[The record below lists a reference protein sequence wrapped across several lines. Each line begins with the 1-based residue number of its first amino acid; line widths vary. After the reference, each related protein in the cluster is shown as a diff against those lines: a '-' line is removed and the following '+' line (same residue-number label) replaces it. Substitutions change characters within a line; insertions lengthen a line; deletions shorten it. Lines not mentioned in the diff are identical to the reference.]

1 MNWFRRKPVSASAP
15 STVPSPL
22 IQATPPPPAKEE
34 RRYREDVPY
43 LLPKDLNEINRLEF
57 QHFALR
63 AALKGNHLTTLRNP
77 RQILDIG
84 SGTGVWGREIC
95 REFPRADV
103 YNVDLEAELVTSP
116 TNYHFVTHNILEG
129 LPFPDNTF
137 DFVHQRLLLW
147 AIPAQAWSPLIKE
160 MLRVSTPGGH
170 LEIVEGN
177 GITFTNTGPA
187 LSEILEGVMLLAKRR
202 GIDPTIPARLEVYL
216 HQQGTAD
223 VEKQELTLPIGRWGG
238 RIGALME
245 KDLLALI
252 ASFRTPFMAALGYK
266 PDKFDRLYQSVESEW
281 NKLQTSFIFFIYT
294 GKKPD

>member
-1 MNWFRRKPVSASAP
+1 MSWFRRKQKSVP
-15 STVPSPL
+15 SMVPSPP
-22 IQATPPPPAKEE
+22 IQKMPAPAGEE

-63 AALKGNHLTTLRNP
+63 AALKGNYLTPLRDP

-95 REFPRADV
+95 REFPQAGV
-103 YNVDLEAELVTSP
+103 HNVDLEESATESP
-116 TNYHFVTHNILEG
+116 ANYYFTTHNILEG

-160 MLRVSTPGGH
+160 MLRVSTPGGCI
-170 LEIVEGN
+170 EIVEGN

-187 LSEILEGVMLLAKRR
+187 LSEILEGVKLLAKRR

-216 HQQGTAD
+216 RQQGCVN
-223 VEKQELTLPIGRWGG
+223 VEKQELILPIGKWGG

-252 ASFRTPFMAALGYK
+252 ASFRTPFTAALGYK

-281 NKLQTSFIFFIYT
+281 NRLQTSFIFFIYT
-294 GKKPD
+294 GNKPA